1 MVLLVGV
8 EVLTVGTW
16 MDGIID
22 EELRRIYTYLHRVV
36 VASYDNSYPLFFVI
50 TGASTDANVSISEN

>member
-36 VASYDNSYPLFFVI
+36 VALYVNAYPLFFVI